1 MVITTRYQRV
11 YVGSI
16 PANRSNKSNKTEK
29 SYGKKKEQGIKLW
42 WFKKKV
48 WRYRYCKQVVCRHI
62 ELPPMN
68 RTFNPKETQKTTD
81 IKGAIVRNY
90 SSREAAEKVHGEGS
104 FTNNYT
110 EDDFLR
116 P

>member
-1 MVITTRYQRV
+1 MPRKR
-11 YVGSI
+11 
-16 PANRSNKSNKTEK
+16 NKGINLKGMRRKCAAT
-29 SYGKKKEQGIKLW
+29 GKIA
-42 WFKKKV
+42 
-48 WRYRYCKQVVCRHI
+48 QVEHILI
-62 ELPPMN
+62 ELPPSN
-68 RTFNPKETQKTTD
+68 RAFNPKETKKVVD

>member
-1 MVITTRYQRV
+1 MARKK
-11 YVGSI
+11 
-16 PANRSNKSNKTEK
+16 NKGLNFDGLRRKCEDT
-29 SYGKKKEQGIKLW
+29 GT
-42 WFKKKV
+42 V
-48 WRYRYCKQVVCRHI
+48 KQVVCRHI
-62 ELPPMN
+62 ELPPSN
-68 RTFNPKETQKTTD
+68 RNFNPKEEKKVVD

-110 EDDFLR
+110 EEDFWK